1 MGSRAWEREH
11 EEIFVVVH
19 KIADKIK
26 SFPETPGVYR
36 FFGKNKILYIGKAKN
51 LKKRVQSYFRTSIKE
66 FKTNKLVER
75 IEDLDYLTTNNET
88 EALLLEQNLIKSNQP
103 QFNILLRDD
112 KTFPY
117 IKIDDAHDY
126 PSITFKRTTKAEKNL
141 FGPFISAKGT
151 RTAITELQKALK
163 LRTCNDIFFSNR
175 TRPCLQYQIGKCS
188 APCVGFISKN
198 DYQKDIDTTKSILK
212 GNFKKILKNLA
223 IEMKDY
229 SANEKFEKAG
239 VVKRKIRILERVE
252 ESQIIFSGGDQ
263 TKVVSIASSG
273 EDVCFVVIDIEMN
286 SFTNIRRFSFKNK
299 VNKSELNLMEEFIS
313 RLILSNPQIKEIV
326 CSNEKFHSPFFP
338 NIKISFPTSGKK
350 KRWIEMAKRNAKNL
364 LSLKLQRSNKYSLSI
379 NYLKENFDIDEE
391 DISIVGFDVSGG
403 VGDIQTV
410 SCVFFNSEGPIK
422 SKYRF
427 YHVPLKHGK
436 SDLSALLFGVKKYLK
451 NNFSINLI
459 IIDGGLTHLK
469 FIESGLGKKAFEVV
483 SIGKGEKRK
492 YGIENLFF
500 KKNKVEFRHDD
511 SMSKI
516 FLDVRDEAHR
526 FALKNF
532 RSTKRKNLTQHFLQD
547 IPGIGPK
554 IISRIYRE
562 FKSLEDLSKEDY
574 LSSALKLGIN
584 PMKAKKIHD
593 FLKEM
598 YN

>member
-1 MGSRAWEREH
+1 M
-11 EEIFVVVH
+11 
-19 KIADKIK
+19 
-26 SFPETPGVYR
+26 
-36 FFGKNKILYIGKAKN
+36 
-51 LKKRVQSYFRTSIKE
+51 
-66 FKTNKLVER
+66 
-75 IEDLDYLTTNNET
+75 
-88 EALLLEQNLIKSNQP
+88 
-103 QFNILLRDD
+103 
-112 KTFPY
+112 
-117 IKIDDAHDY
+117 
-126 PSITFKRTTKAEKNL
+126 
-141 FGPFISAKGT
+141 
-151 RTAITELQKALK
+151 
-163 LRTCNDIFFSNR
+163 
-175 TRPCLQYQIGKCS
+175 
-188 APCVGFISKN
+188 
-198 DYQKDIDTTKSILK
+198 
-212 GNFKKILKNLA
+212 
-223 IEMKDY
+223 
-229 SANEKFEKAG
+229 
-239 VVKRKIRILERVE
+239 
-252 ESQIIFSGGDQ
+252 
-263 TKVVSIASSG
+263 
-273 EDVCFVVIDIEMN
+273 
-286 SFTNIRRFSFKNK
+286 
-299 VNKSELNLMEEFIS
+299 
-313 RLILSNPQIKEIV
+313 
-326 CSNEKFHSPFFP
+326 
-338 NIKISFPTSGKK
+338 
-350 KRWIEMAKRNAKNL
+350 
-364 LSLKLQRSNKYSLSI
+364 
-379 NYLKENFDIDEE
+379 
-391 DISIVGFDVSGG
+391 SGG

-469 FIESGLGKKAFEVV
+469 FIENGLGKKAFEVV